1 MSRLLYILGWQHMS
15 DVLAQV
21 LSQTAQWSWN
31 KKTHSKL
38 AFELIG
44 GKCYLEHQ
52 DNILRALQHEVILEL
67 MSIHQLSIL
76 TADELKEVLKLICPL
91 LPNQT
96 HERIESEVNSTTMR
110 SFMFWLTLNNCLHQI
125 ILKGPTDSN
134 IDFMEESVKL
144 NLKDTDYALVC
155 EIAEKISNVTNSI
168 FSTTPSSSELK
179 DYWHSDFIKSN
190 QYNID
195 IICATLMSFFMI
207 YSFMVGFQYYSH
219 PITSALFCVGLLFTI
234 SSLIR
239 FVLRIREV
247 NFNQIYCELFVKN
260 FSKNVRNNT
269 LYSRF

>member
-1 MSRLLYILGWQHMS
+1 MYIFGLATMS

-31 KKTHSKL
+31 NKTHSKL

-44 GKCYLEHQ
+44 GECYLKHR
-52 DNILRALQHEVILEL
+52 DNILRALQHEIILEL

-76 TADELKEVLKLICPL
+76 TADELKAILKLICPL

-96 HERIESEVNSTTMR
+96 HERIEREVDTTTMR

-125 ILKGPTDSN
+125 MLKDEIDSS

-144 NLKDTDYALVC
+144 HLKDTDYVL
-155 EIAEKISNVTNSI
+155 IRDITEKISNITDPI

-179 DYWHSDFIKSN
+179 DQWNRDFMKSN

-195 IICATLMSFFMI
+195 VFCASLVTCFII
-207 YSFMVGFQYYSH
+207 YSFIVGFQYHSH
-219 PITSALFCVGLLFTI
+219 PITSALFCVGLLLTI

-239 FVLRIREV
+239 FILRIREV

>member
-1 MSRLLYILGWQHMS
+1 MS

-31 KKTHSKL
+31 NKTHSKL

-44 GKCYLEHQ
+44 GKCYLKHQ
-52 DNILRALQHEVILEL
+52 DNILRALQHEMILEL

-76 TADELKEVLKLICPL
+76 TADELKEILKLICPL

-96 HERIESEVNSTTMR
+96 PESIEREVNSTTMR

-125 ILKGPTDSN
+125 MLKGLTDSN

-144 NLKDTDYALVC
+144 HLKDTDYVLIR
-155 EIAEKISNVTNSI
+155 EIAEKISNITDPI

-179 DYWHSDFIKSN
+179 DYWHRDFMKSN

-195 IICATLMSFFMI
+195 ILCGSLMTFFMI
-207 YSFMVGFQYYSH
+207 YSFMVGFQYHSH

-239 FVLRIREV
+239 FILRIRQI
-247 NFNQIYCELFVKN
+247 NFNQIYCKLFVKN
-260 FSKNVRNNT
+260 FSKKVRNNAF
-269 LYSRF
+269 YSSF